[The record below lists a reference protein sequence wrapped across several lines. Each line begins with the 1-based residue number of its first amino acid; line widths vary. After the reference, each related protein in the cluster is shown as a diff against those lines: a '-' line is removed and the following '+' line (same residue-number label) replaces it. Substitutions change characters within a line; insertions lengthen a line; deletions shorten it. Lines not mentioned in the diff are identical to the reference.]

1 MKVALVNPGQT
12 TVVSR
17 RGRIYNRVWP
27 PLDLATTAGGLLSD
41 GVDVSIVDANAENL
55 TSAEIAVRVR
65 GADMVF
71 VTSSS
76 LDRWQCPV
84 LDLRPFLETVA
95 AVRPIAPQLIVLGS
109 HGTVRPAE
117 VLELT
122 RANAVVRGEPEATVR
137 AIVQQGR
144 ADDVPGVTCR
154 DADGRI
160 VHHAGPPPMPLAQL
174 PAPAWHLLPMDRY
187 HYEVLGGN
195 FTLFEMSRGCASS
208 CTFCLLKTYG
218 EGVRRKPLD
227 ALLREIHTAVTEH
240 GVRTAY
246 FIDLEFTVLRKQ
258 VLELCAALEAAKYP
272 LTWCCQTRLDL
283 VDDELLAAMGR
294 AGCRLIHVG
303 VEAGSDRV
311 LASTNKDLTL
321 AQVREGLA
329 KIHAAGIDTACF
341 FLLGLPGATRQDA
354 DDLLR
359 LAIELGPTYP
369 LFHVAA
375 PYPGTKMYDAV
386 RDTPGAT
393 FSDESLFPEAVV
405 GPLTLQELKGLTRRA
420 YLRYYARPAYVAARI
435 RRGQWGLL
443 WRQARLFAGL
453 VRS

>member
-55 TSAEIAVRVR
+55 TPAEVADRVR

-95 AVRPIAPQLIVLGS
+95 ALRAQAPQLIVLGS

-122 RANAVVRGEPEATVR
+122 QANAVVRGEPEATVR

-160 VHHAGPPPMPLAQL
+160 VHHADPPPMPLGQL

-341 FLLGLPGATRQDA
+341 FPAGAARC
-354 DDLLR
+354 
-359 LAIELGPTYP
+359 
-369 LFHVAA
+369 H
-375 PYPGTKMYDAV
+375 
-386 RDTPGAT
+386 TPGC
-393 FSDESLFPEAVV
+393 
-405 GPLTLQELKGLTRRA
+405 G
-420 YLRYYARPAYVAARI
+420 
-435 RRGQWGLL
+435 
-443 WRQARLFAGL
+443 
-453 VRS
+453 